1 MFAFS
6 KFPFINASDFDEFTK
21 RQKGGKGE
29 GGREGGKE
37 TRPCHWKKTKTTSKP
52 EILLNNQALQD
63 AY

>member
-6 KFPFINASDFDEFTK
+6 KFPFINTSDFNEFTK

-37 TRPCHWKKTKTTSKP
+37 TRPVPLEENKNKQTRDSFK
-52 EILLNNQALQD
+52 
-63 AY
+63 